1 MGAGVVPE
9 IGTLPAVGKT
19 VAVVGLANCLGE
31 SVFCDKFG
39 KRLKDMKIVVAPDTF
54 KGCLPA
60 GEVARVVA
68 DALREAHPDWMV
80 VERPLS
86 DGGEGTLETLVSAL
100 GGEMCHVRVSDP
112 LGRPVWAHFGL
123 CGDTAVVEV
132 AQACG
137 LQHLSETELNPL
149 LATSYGVGELLL
161 AARERGASH
170 FLVGLGGTAVCDGG
184 AGMMQV
190 PGIREALSGCTLE
203 LLCDVDNPFVG
214 PRGAARVFGPQKGAR
229 PQDVE
234 VLEQR
239 MVSLSAAML
248 AATGVDVRNMP
259 GAGAA
264 GGLGGALMAYFG
276 AKAVSGAERV
286 LDLVGFDGLL
296 EGADLVITGEGQS
309 DLQTLGGKL
318 PYGVLKRAKEIPVV
332 LLSGRIED
340 QEDLL
345 RAGFARLVPVSPE
358 GMPLEVA
365 IQPPV
370 ARENLRRAVQDL
382 VSVG

>member
-1 MGAGVVPE
+1 
-9 IGTLPAVGKT
+9 
-19 VAVVGLANCLGE
+19 
-31 SVFCDKFG
+31 
-39 KRLKDMKIVVAPDTF
+39 MKIVIAPDSF

-60 GEVARVVA
+60 AEVARTLA
-68 DALREAHPDWMV
+68 SALRELHPDWEV
-80 VERPLS
+80 VERPLC
-86 DGGEGTLETLVSAL
+86 DGGEGTLETLVPAL
-100 GGEMCHVRVSDP
+100 GGEICHAMVSDP
-112 LGRPVWAHFGL
+112 LERPVPALFGL
-123 CGDTAVVEV
+123 CGTTAVIEV

-137 LQHLSETELNPL
+137 MQLLTPEERDPL
-149 LATSYGVGELLL
+149 KATSFGVGELLL
-161 AARERGASH
+161 AARSRGATH
-170 FLVGLGGTAVCDGG
+170 FLLGLGGTAVCDGG
-184 AGMMQV
+184 AGLMRV
-190 PGIREALSGCTLE
+190 PGLREALAGCSLE